1 MIVYLLVIYKKTIAR
16 YSIIVLSYSN
26 VFPLYR
32 KYRTQKNYFLMKE
45 NFHLCITKIKS
56 RSFPEQTLKKFLYL
70 LEYFILLNFPVL
82 FPFLRVF
89 LV

>member
-1 MIVYLLVIYKKTIAR
+1 MIVYLLVIYKKAIAR
-16 YSIIVLSYSN
+16 YSVIVLSYSN
-26 VFPLYR
+26 VFPMSNIQNP
-32 KYRTQKNYFLMKE
+32 KKYFLMKE

>member
-1 MIVYLLVIYKKTIAR
+1 MVIYLLVIYKKTIAR
-16 YSIIVLSYSN
+16 YSVIVLSYSN
-26 VFPLYR
+26 VFPC
-32 KYRTQKNYFLMKE
+32 TGSTEPKNYFLMKE
-45 NFHLCITKIKS
+45 NFHLGITKTKNC
-56 RSFPEQTLKKFLYL
+56 SFSEQTLKKFLYL